1 MRAQSCLTLCDPTDC
16 NPPGSSI
23 HGVLQSGIL
32 EWVALFY
39 SRGSSNPGIET
50 ESLASPASQVDSLP
64 RSNLR
69 TPFLY
74 LALSIKQ
81 IKLTNCDRKP
91 SLTEINKSRILH
103 YTSIAVN

>member
-1 MRAQSCLTLCDPTDC
+1 MDGVRAQSCLTLCDPTDC

-64 RSNLR
+64 
-69 TPFLY
+69 LY
-74 LALSIKQ
+74 HLGNYMRLLPQLKKENSM
-81 IKLTNCDRKP
+81 LLP
-91 SLTEINKSRILH
+91 L
-103 YTSIAVN
+103 